1 MSYSVKR
8 KGRIICKVKPTKHN
22 ISLLIYLIDVL
33 GYSLHGTYS
42 GIKTELKENKL
53 WLPKSKL

>member
-53 WLPKSKL
+53 